1 MPQNYV
7 FMTDSDSDLYYQIA
21 DERHIQVVRMPYAL
35 DGVEYLDDNG
45 RSGNAHEFFQRM
57 RDGAV
62 PVTSALNMENY
73 LETFEPILAE
83 GKDILFIAFSSQMSA
98 TLNSARQAREK
109 LLKKYPDRKLVICD
123 TLRIS
128 GPMSILVLMAHDM
141 YLNGASMEEIADWV
155 EKNRMRFQA
164 WLTVDD
170 LKYLKRGGRISSTA
184 AFFGSV
190 LDIKPILVLGRSGK
204 IDPADKVQGRKKA
217 LKTLIDKTA
226 QYIEDPDKQEVILL
240 QADVPEEA
248 ARLRE
253 ALLTRIPN
261 IKSVRIQDIGPVI
274 GAHCGPGTIAVCFYG
289 REIDI

>member
-155 EKNRMRFQA
+155 EKNRMRIQA

-204 IDPADKVQGRKKA
+204 IAPADKVQGRKKA